1 MKIICIGRN
10 YAEHAHELNNPLPME
25 PVVFIKPDS
34 SILIGNNPFFIPD
47 FSKNVQY
54 ELELTVK
61 INRLGK
67 NIEEQFA
74 HKYYDQVGLGL
85 DFTARDVQEELK
97 SKGLPWEKAKAF
109 DGSAAIGD
117 FISKFELI
125 EPANWTFYLL
135 KNQEKVQEGNPSN
148 MLFSIDRI
156 IAEVSKYFTL
166 KIGDVIFTGTPHG
179 VGSISKED
187 ILEGFLNGKRLL
199 STRVK

>member
-166 KIGDVIFTGTPHG
+166 KIGDVIFTGTPHR